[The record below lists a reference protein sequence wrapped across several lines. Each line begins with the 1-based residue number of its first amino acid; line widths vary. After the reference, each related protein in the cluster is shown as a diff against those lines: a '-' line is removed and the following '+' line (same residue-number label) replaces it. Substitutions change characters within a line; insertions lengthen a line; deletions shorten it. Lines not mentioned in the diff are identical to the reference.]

1 MCSGN
6 IPPKQETLLI
16 FVGNYARCSRLFES
30 GFTGNIPQK
39 QATPLIFVGNYVR
52 SSQALGVNIKSKPVG
67 EKTRGIASLH
77 GTTDPNGM
85 DDLMVG
91 FYCFDN
97 REIHLDHEK
106 ANAIRP
112 YNNGII

>member
-1 MCSGN
+1 MRNASAKRRVYNNCLQMT
-6 IPPKQETLLI
+6 IAPEPKTSSVILEILKILI
-16 FVGNYARCSRLFES
+16 QN
-30 GFTGNIPQK
+30 
-39 QATPLIFVGNYVR
+39 
-52 SSQALGVNIKSKPVG
+52 QALGVNFNIKPVG

-91 FYCFDN
+91 FYCSVN
-97 REIHLDHEK
+97 REIHLNHEK
-106 ANAIRP
+106 VNAIRP